1 MSGERNDGGL
11 GGRGGGDHQHTPTFL
26 CSASRLTPPLS
37 VQQVVSESVQL
48 VETGDAKQ
56 PVRDKRRRPRY
67 AQHPQHSESKSKRHR
82 CSLCS
87 IRQQRYTL
95 KQYALPLRMRHFWNM
110 HLGKGAGSS
119 CYQLPLIDTCIETD
133 KLLCT

>member
-1 MSGERNDGGL
+1 MSGERNDGGFG
-11 GGRGGGDHQHTPTFL
+11 GGRGGDHQHTPTFL

-67 AQHPQHSESKSKRHR
+67 AQHPGTHSTPSPRVR
-82 CSLCS
+82 DTGV
-87 IRQQRYTL
+87 RYT
-95 KQYALPLRMRHFWNM
+95 R
-110 HLGKGAGSS
+110 
-119 CYQLPLIDTCIETD
+119 
-133 KLLCT
+133 